1 MTDAPLDAPLIVLDT
16 NVLVSAAVFPGG
28 APEEVW
34 RRVLRGR
41 VRAVTSV
48 PLLHELGRVLGARF
62 GWERG
67 PTERLLRQVARNA
80 TVVIPVAV
88 VGVAP
93 DPDDDVV
100 LGTALAGGA
109 THVVTGDRSL
119 RGVAAVDAIRV
130 VTARELLEQVGS

>member
-1 MTDAPLDAPLIVLDT
+1 MTDAPLDAPLVVLDT
-16 NVLVSAAVFPGG
+16 NVLVSASVFPGG

-34 RRVLRGR
+34 RRVLHGR
-41 VRAVTSV
+41 LRAVTSI

-62 GWERG
+62 GWERE

-80 TVVIPVAV
+80 TVVIPAAV
-88 VGVAP
+88 VGVAS

-119 RGVAAVDAIRV
+119 RGVAANDAIRI
-130 VTARELLEQVGS
+130 VTARELLEQVGP